1 MKKSPAFPF
10 GAGSRLLLV
19 VVGLFLC
26 LAAATPTVG
35 GEPAFEPP
43 PELDIVDFRLDNGLS
58 VVVAVRPDLR
68 LAAANLTVDF
78 GSVDE
83 PPGYSGMAHILEHVT
98 LAGSRRIGSLD
109 LEAEL
114 RALDRLDRAFVAQ
127 RTARAA
133 ADTTREQAVALAREV
148 ALASEAVSA
157 AGEKGEILGGRL
169 EARGAIGLNATTSP
183 DATQYFTRIPSEEL
197 GYWLELEADRLRH
210 PILRRFYSEQE
221 VVLREID
228 TLTGGKPTAQERLLG
243 EIFGSAPVANPVA
256 GRPDQIETFDRSTAF
271 DFFHRY
277 YRPENIAIAIV
288 GDVDPGE
295 IRELCERHFGSWQP
309 TPVEETSAAASG
321 EGSETASAVLDE
333 PFVRGYNSTRSP
345 LVFLG
350 FPSAEPGSV
359 EEAAHLAIAALF
371 ASEELSPLEERFVR
385 REPLVWSSGASPHYP
400 SEKVDGLFLVHL
412 YGQAGVD
419 HRFLVEEAGKLLP
432 TLGGLDDRDLAGGL
446 ALARMELI
454 AGLEDPSRLAS
465 SLALHQAIHDD
476 WTLPFARLD
485 QLSRLR
491 PAKLRALAG
500 EIFDLEG
507 AEHRWPKA
515 ILDGGRTSP

>member
-19 VVGLFLC
+19 VGLGLC
-26 LAAATPTVG
+26 LAAATPIVA

-43 PELDIVDFRLDNGLS
+43 PELGIVDFRLDNGLS

-114 RALDRLDRAFVAQ
+114 RALERLDRAFVAQ

-148 ALASEAVSA
+148 ALASEAVTA

-183 DATQYFTRIPSEEL
+183 DATQYFTRIPSEEV

-243 EIFGSAPVANPVA
+243 EIFESAPVANPVA
-256 GRPDQIETFDRSTAF
+256 GRPDQIETFDRSMAF

-288 GDVDPGE
+288 GDVDPDE
-295 IRELCERHFGSWQP
+295 VRELCERHFGSWQP
-309 TPVEETSAAASG
+309 TPVEETSPAARD
-321 EGSETASAVLDE
+321 GSADSAGLDE

-371 ASEELSPLEERFVR
+371 ASEELSPLQERFVR

-412 YGQAGVD
+412 
-419 HRFLVEEAGKLLP
+419 
-432 TLGGLDDRDLAGGL
+432 
-446 ALARMELI
+446 
-454 AGLEDPSRLAS
+454 
-465 SLALHQAIHDD
+465 
-476 WTLPFARLD
+476 
-485 QLSRLR
+485 
-491 PAKLRALAG
+491 
-500 EIFDLEG
+500 
-507 AEHRWPKA
+507 
-515 ILDGGRTSP
+515 